1 MTRLIIILAAMFSS
15 LYIWGGNPA
24 TDKKGT
30 KTATKEVYVIQHGS
44 KQLPISNAE
53 MKQIKPTEISEISV
67 RNDTIFLSV
76 PEKIFSNIEKK
87 KRK

>member
-1 MTRLIIILAAMFSS
+1 MTRFIIILAAMFFS
-15 LYIWGGNPA
+15 LYVWGGNPA

-30 KTATKEVYVIQHGS
+30 KTAVKEVYVIQHGG

-53 MKQIKPTEISEISV
+53 MKQLKPTEISEISV

-76 PEKIFSNIEKK
+76 LEKVFSDIEKK

>member
-1 MTRLIIILAAMFSS
+1 MTRFIIILAAMFSS
-15 LYIWGGNPA
+15 LCIWGGNPA

-30 KTATKEVYVIQHGS
+30 KTATKEVYVIQHGG

-76 PEKIFSNIEKK
+76 PEKIFSDIEKK
-87 KRK
+87 NRK